1 MTDSGPAL
9 FPPGAVPPDSVPTRF
24 RNLSAEATSC
34 PWRWVSCLLFLGAW
48 VGFTAAAA
56 EPLGGAGAVL
66 TNLLAV
72 RTLSVAAAQ
81 EHPAVT
87 VEGVV
92 TWLDRIAQGM
102 FLDDGQTAVWVDGS
116 SPAGLPPGL
125 RLGSRVK
132 VAGIAH
138 PGFFTPAVSSSNLT
152 VLGEN
157 ALPPA
162 RLAQAWEQRLGRW
175 DGIRVA
181 VEGMLF
187 ATRDATGMVER
198 RVLSDGV
205 AIALV
210 GLGPAPPTFPANPRR
225 VRVIGVSSLAISE
238 RREPLDCS
246 LLLADWGQVQFLLPD
261 PAPPALVAAAA
272 LARAT
277 NASWLDRL
285 IALDGVVTW
294 RGADRFTLQD
304 ASGGLMVQVTNAPP
318 PAVRTR
324 VRVVGGARRLGDGIE
339 LVATEFSPVAGTVA
353 WPETTPVKDGEP
365 LADIR
370 LDGLR
375 VELNGRLVHR
385 RRQGR
390 HEEWLLV
397 RPERPEHFR
406 ALLPSDQDLSALA
419 TLEVDSTV
427 RVKGVLQREL
437 DSAGRATD
445 SLVLAAAADDLKLV
459 SAPPLSRRLG
469 LALMG
474 ITATTLLGSLVGGAW
489 WWHTLRMGRA
499 RHQQLEA
506 ENRHQSRFALI
517 AATASDQIVTLNYR
531 GHITFINPV
540 GERLLAR
547 ADGSVLGQPY
557 ARWVAPEFRAAW
569 MAAVAAAAAGQE
581 LKPFDVEVER
591 ADGARREVEVLLRRL
606 NDTELQCLGRDLTET
621 RRAQRE
627 LARQE
632 LQLRTIVDSMA
643 EGLVVI
649 DADQTVVSLNPAAEK
664 ILGVNRTALLGTAL
678 TTDWNCTLPDGSR
691 LDPEAYPINRT
702 LRTGMGCDAFKLSVL
717 GGDGQRRWLS
727 VNSRVLSGDAPGT
740 PQQVIATFTDI
751 TARHAAEQQ
760 QHQLEEQLRRS
771 ETLRALGTL
780 AGGVAHDFNNLLA
793 CILGNADLTL
803 AELPPEHPVAENTR
817 EIATAARR
825 GADLVRRILSFSRPQ
840 TTQRDT
846 LFLSSVVEEAALVA
860 AKVMPPGVRF
870 QRRIAPG
877 ERPIHGD
884 RTQWHQVLVN
894 LCTNAAHALEERG
907 GELVIEVAP
916 AEAEAQPPLKA
927 GPAVR
932 LTVRDTGC
940 GMEPATLARVFEPF
954 FSTKGP
960 GRGTGLGMAIVNSVV
975 QAHEGR
981 IAIES
986 VLGRGTRIDV
996 LLPAAGLDPAAATA
1010 TGGPGESPRGW
1021 GERVLVVDDDPSV
1034 LRLLD
1039 RALRQLGY
1047 EVTAVSSPLV
1057 ARERLREQPG
1067 HFRLLLTDL
1076 SMPEQSGVDL
1086 ALGVRAE
1093 FPGLPI
1099 VIVTGYGPTA
1109 DQQLARSGGQFPV
1122 LSKPLDLPELA
1133 RTLRWQLDS
1142 TAPVTGV

>member
-1 MTDSGPAL
+1 VAVCFLNPSVRARKVPWRGWLLLLLLGGGFGWGTAVVAAE
-9 FPPGAVPPDSVPTRF
+9 PPGAT
-24 RNLSAEATSC
+24 
-34 PWRWVSCLLFLGAW
+34 
-48 VGFTAAAA
+48 
-56 EPLGGAGAVL
+56 GAVL
-66 TNLLAV
+66 TNLSAV
-72 RTLSVAAAQ
+72 RSLSVAAAG
-81 EHPAVT
+81 ENPAVS
-87 VEGVV
+87 VEGVA
-92 TWLDRIAQGM
+92 TWVDRIAHGL
-102 FLDDGQTAVWVDGS
+102 FLDDGQTAVWVDGL
-116 SPAGLPPGL
+116 SPGGLPPNL
-125 RLGSRVK
+125 ALGSRVRA
-132 VAGIAH
+132 VGIAH
-138 PGFFTPAVSSSNLT
+138 AGFFTPAVSSSNLT
-152 VLGEN
+152 VLGQT

-162 RLAQAWEQRLGRW
+162 RLARAWEQRLGRW
-175 DGIRVA
+175 DGLRVS
-181 VEGMLF
+181 VEGTLF
-187 ATRDATGMVER
+187 ATRDASGKLEH

-210 GLGPAPPTFPANPRR
+210 GLGPAPATFAAAPRR

-246 LLLADWGQVQFLLPD
+246 LLVADWGQVQFLVPD
-261 PAPPALVAAAA
+261 PAPPALVPAAS
-272 LARAT
+272 LAQAT

-285 IALDGVVTW
+285 IAVDGVVTW
-294 RGADRFTLQD
+294 HGADRFTLQD

-324 VRVVGGARRLGDGIE
+324 ARVVGGARRLGEEIE
-339 LVATEFSPVAGTVA
+339 LVATEFSPMAGVVA
-353 WPETTPVKDGEP
+353 WPEAKPVKDGEP

-375 VELNGRLVHR
+375 VELTGRLVHR

-406 ALLPSDQDLSALA
+406 AVLPSDQDLSALA
-419 TLEVDSTV
+419 ALEVDSTV

-445 SLVLAAAADDLKLV
+445 SLVLVATADDLKLV
-459 SAPPLSRRLG
+459 SAPPLSRRSG

-474 ITATTLLGSLVGGAW
+474 ITAAALLGSLVGGAW

-499 RHQQLEA
+499 RQQQLEA

-547 ADGSVLGQPY
+547 ADDSVLGQPY

-606 NDTELQCLGRDLTET
+606 GEAELQCIGRDLTDS

-643 EGLVVI
+643 EGIVVI
-649 DADQTVVSLNPAAEK
+649 DAGRTVVSLNPAAEK
-664 ILGVNRTALLGTAL
+664 ILGVGRASLLGTVL
-678 TTDWNCTLPDGSR
+678 PPDWDCTLPDGTR
-691 LDPEAYPINRT
+691 LEPEAYPIIRT
-702 LRTGMGCDAFKLSVL
+702 LRTGEGFDAFQFSFL

-727 VNSRVLSGDAPGT
+727 VNSRVLSRDGAGA

-751 TARHAAEQQ
+751 TARRTAEQQ
-760 QHQLEEQLRRS
+760 QQQLEEQLRRS

-793 CILGNADLTL
+793 CILGNADLSL
-803 AELPPEHPVAENTR
+803 AELPPEHPVAENCH

-840 TTQRDT
+840 TTRRDT
-846 LFLSSVVEEAALVA
+846 LLLSSVVEEAAQVA
-860 AKVMPPGVRF
+860 SKVMPPGVRF
-870 QRRIAPG
+870 QRRIVPD

-894 LCTNAAHALEERG
+894 LCTNAAHALEDRG
-907 GELVIEVAP
+907 GDLAIEVASAEISA
-916 AEAEAQPPLKA
+916 AEATTLPPLKA

-940 GMEPATLARVFEPF
+940 GMDAATLARVFEPF

-975 QAHEGR
+975 QAHDGR
-981 IAIES
+981 IIIES
-986 VLGRGTRIDV
+986 VPGQGTRVEV
-996 LLPAAGLDPAAATA
+996 LLPAAGIDSTSNVAAGRLDEP
-1010 TGGPGESPRGW
+1010 PRGL
-1021 GERVLVVDDDPSV
+1021 GERVLAVDDDPSV
-1034 LRLLD
+1034 LRLIERL
-1039 RALRQLGY
+1039 LRQLGY
-1047 EVTAVSSPLV
+1047 EVTAVGSPLV
-1057 ARERLREQPG
+1057 AMERLRQQPG

-1086 ALGVRAE
+1086 ALNVRAE
-1093 FPGLPI
+1093 LPGLPI

-1122 LSKPLDLPELA
+1122 LNKPLDLPELA
-1133 RTLRWQLDS
+1133 RTLRRQLDM

>member
-1 MTDSGPAL
+1 MVAAES
-9 FPPGAVPPDSVPTRF
+9 PGAT
-24 RNLSAEATSC
+24 
-34 PWRWVSCLLFLGAW
+34 
-48 VGFTAAAA
+48 
-56 EPLGGAGAVL
+56 GAVL
-66 TNLLAV
+66 TNLSAV
-72 RTLSVAAAQ
+72 RSLSVAAAG
-81 EHPAVT
+81 EHPAVS
-87 VEGVV
+87 VEGVA
-92 TWLDRIAQGM
+92 TWVDRIAHGL
-102 FLDDGQTAVWVDGS
+102 FLDDGQTAVWVDGL
-116 SPAGLPPGL
+116 SPGGLPPNL
-125 RLGSRVK
+125 ALGSRVRA
-132 VAGIAH
+132 VGIAH
-138 PGFFTPAVSSSNLT
+138 AGFFTPAVSSSNLT
-152 VLGEN
+152 VLGQT

-162 RLAQAWEQRLGRW
+162 RLARAWEQRLGRW
-175 DGIRVA
+175 DGLRVS
-181 VEGMLF
+181 VEGTLF
-187 ATRDATGMVER
+187 ATRDASGKLEH

-210 GLGPAPPTFPANPRR
+210 GFGPAPATFAAAPRR

-246 LLLADWGQVQFLLPD
+246 LLVADWGDVQFLLPD
-261 PAPPALVAAAA
+261 PTPPALVPAAS
-272 LARAT
+272 LAQAT

-294 RGADRFTLQD
+294 HGADRFTLQD

-324 VRVVGGARRLGDGIE
+324 VRVLGGARRLGEGIE
-339 LVATEFSPVAGTVA
+339 LLATEFSPLPGAVA
-353 WPETTPVKDGEP
+353 WPEAKPVDDGEP

-375 VELNGRLVHR
+375 VELTGRLVHR

-419 TLEVDSTV
+419 ALEVDSTV

-445 SLVLAAAADDLKLV
+445 SLVLVAAADDLKLV
-459 SAPPLSRRLG
+459 SAPPLSRRSG

-474 ITATTLLGSLVGGAW
+474 ITAATLLGSLVGGAW

-499 RHQQLEA
+499 RQQQLEA

-547 ADGSVLGQPY
+547 ADDSVLGQPY

-569 MAAVAAAAAGQE
+569 MAAVAAAAAGEE

-606 NDTELQCLGRDLTET
+606 SEAELQCIGRDLTES

-632 LQLRTIVDSMA
+632 LQLRTIVDSLA

-649 DADQTVVSLNPAAEK
+649 DAGRTVRSLNPAAER
-664 ILGVNRTALLGTAL
+664 ILGVSRAELLGTVL
-678 TTDWNCTLPDGSR
+678 PPDWDCTLPDGSR
-691 LDPEAYPINRT
+691 LEPEAYPIIRT
-702 LRTGMGCDAFKLSVL
+702 LRTGEGFDAFQFSFL

-727 VNSRVLSGDAPGT
+727 VNSRVLSRDAAGA

-751 TARHAAEQQ
+751 TARRTAEQQ

-846 LFLSSVVEEAALVA
+846 LFLSSVVEEAAQVA
-860 AKVMPPGVRF
+860 SKVMPPGVRF

-916 AEAEAQPPLKA
+916 IEVSSAEAAAQPPLKA

-981 IAIES
+981 ITIES
-986 VLGRGTRIDV
+986 IPGRGTRIDV
-996 LLPAAGLDPAAATA
+996 LLPTAGLDPAEAAATS
-1010 TGGPGESPRGW
+1010 GPEESPRGW

-1109 DQQLARSGGQFPV
+1109 DQQLARSGGRFPV

-1133 RTLRWQLDS
+1133 RTLRRQLDS
-1142 TAPVTGV
+1142 MAQVTGV